1 MPSLNTIIDNCVN
14 ALTGVT
20 PQTLTP
26 FQMDSSLSVLKS
38 VNLDEAVSE
47 YWEALPSKPES
58 VHDQAAWEQLMQ
70 QRGTELNQ
78 RLSLLNTELTRI
90 KNMQG
95 ALHIPQLDELIHA
108 AQGVV
113 RPLYD
118 FSARL
123 NN

>member
-1 MPSLNTIIDNCVN
+1 
-14 ALTGVT
+14 
-20 PQTLTP
+20 
-26 FQMDSSLSVLKS
+26 MDSSLSVLKS

>member
-1 MPSLNTIIDNCVN
+1 MALNTIIDNCIV

-20 PQTLTP
+20 PQNLTP
-26 FQMDSSLSVLKS
+26 DQMDSSLAVLRSVD
-38 VNLDEAVSE
+38 LDDAISE
-47 YWEALPSKPES
+47 YWEALPAKPES
-58 VHDQAAWEQLMQ
+58 VHEQAVWEHLMHQ
-70 QRGTELNQ
+70 KGHDLNHH
-78 RLSLLNTELTRI
+78 LKMFNAELTRI

-95 ALHIPQLDELIHA
+95 ALHIPQLDEMIHA
-108 AQGVV
+108 AQGVI